1 MCMQEEV
8 LMARRAL
15 ALRLQGSNLLAW
27 VGAQFPSLPPT
38 LVPSIWSIILPGLVL
53 LSAATHLMGISCSHH
68 CTQHSDGFHL
78 VCGLGGS

>member
-38 LVPSIWSIILPGLVL
+38 LVPSIWSIIYQGWCCSLLPHILWVSVVL
-53 LSAATHLMGISCSHH
+53 ITA
-68 CTQHSDGFHL
+68 HST
-78 VCGLGGS
+78 VTVTT